1 MDRRYRPDERN
12 ISFSFARLFFL
23 PFASAVR
30 LIERGREEPC
40 HCQTGVAF
48 QSPAPIPVFLFI
60 LRAESSFWASSS
72 KHLLYIVSFYF
83 TNDQTEKEKKIP
95 MQSLIRQREWFDDF
109 SLFLSLISQ
118 LQSKVKLKALH
129 RDLDI
134 YTCTYVSRKGRKE
147 GDAIKTRV
155 IIRDYAGIFR
165 VEWHAGGGV
174 VPAFVNRT
182 SRAHPLNSIRFAL
195 IFSYTPAR

>member
-1 MDRRYRPDERN
+1 MPLPNGCCFSITCTHTCFPVYFTSWILLLSFFLQASSLYRFFLFYKRSNRKGEKDPDAIFNTSERM
-12 ISFSFARLFFL
+12 IRWFLSFS
-23 PFASAVR
+23 
-30 LIERGREEPC
+30 
-40 HCQTGVAF
+40 
-48 QSPAPIPVFLFI
+48 
-60 LRAESSFWASSS
+60 
-72 KHLLYIVSFYF
+72 
-83 TNDQTEKEKKIP
+83 
-95 MQSLIRQREWFDDF
+95 
-109 SLFLSLISQ
+109 LSLISQ

-174 VPAFVNRT
+174 APAFVNRT

>member
-1 MDRRYRPDERN
+1 MEILNWNKKNVERRDKADYISSTNWYFRYPCLSSQLERIVPRIVHFPIIYRWIERYRPDERN

-109 SLFLSLISQ
+109 SLSLSHLA
-118 LQSKVKLKALH
+118 V
-129 RDLDI
+129 
-134 YTCTYVSRKGRKE
+134 T
-147 GDAIKTRV
+147 IK
-155 IIRDYAGIFR
+155 
-165 VEWHAGGGV
+165 
-174 VPAFVNRT
+174 
-182 SRAHPLNSIRFAL
+182 S
-195 IFSYTPAR
+195 